1 MLANLGDRAGA
12 LANYGKAMQWIA
24 PLLAKEAENP
34 QYLSQVVR
42 LQVRT
47 GWVLDWKGQRDRAI
61 KIYRTALP
69 RARKLARLRPG
80 DRESRVQ
87 EAGIYSAMAAA
98 YRSIDAPQSLDYSRK
113 QVELLVQAAGE
124 AAR

>member
-1 MLANLGDRAGA
+1 
-12 LANYGKAMQWIA
+12 MQWIA